1 MFAVHAPRWH
11 GQEEAGRDAGP
22 AESLVL
28 SQYFGW
34 DVGREFWGWGL
45 LWVRSAGLPC
55 SCICSEDEAPRVYP
69 AGSRSRAAPCSHVV
83 P

>member
-1 MFAVHAPRWH
+1 MQAP
-11 GQEEAGRDAGP
+11 ADLTA

-34 DVGREFWGWGL
+34 DAGRGFWGWGL
-45 LWVRSAGLPC
+45 LWMRSAGLRC
-55 SCICSEDEAPRVYP
+55 SCVGSEDKAPRVYP
-69 AGSRSRAAPCSHVV
+69 AGSHSRAVLCSHID